1 MGGSLGKRLASL
13 STTSKLMLGFALVL
27 ILTALV
33 AATGL
38 LALREVSAGAE
49 LQQRMSALG
58 EQVLRMR
65 QSEQAFALDGDSKH
79 AERLAEQA
87 ESIVQTG
94 QALQAE
100 LDSDTAAVLAQVEP
114 ALADYRSAFA
124 RYVELTDNM
133 QLSLQAAD
141 WLVVSAANSLDLLQ
155 EGLSEDGVDLLK
167 SSQGEQGGDSVLQAG
182 KVGKIHQ
189 LLLQALDQA
198 RQRLE
203 ASRRS
208 DSDEQSEIAQAGEAQ
223 ALAAELRDAL
233 EDPGYA
239 AVLGE
244 VVVNVDSFNERLK
257 EYATQLQQQKQV
269 YAQLVAQVDQ
279 LLQRVDLAVQT
290 QRQTMQAERQASS
303 GLIIAAAALALLFGL
318 GAAIMISLA
327 IVRPLKRVIGL
338 AESIASG
345 DLSVHIEQDRRDE
358 IGQLLAAM
366 QGMAGNLR
374 DMVGRLQSG
383 VAQISGAAQT
393 LSATAEQTRQG
404 VNGQKMETDQVAT
417 AMSQMTATVHEV
429 ARNAEAAAA
438 STEQADQ
445 RVGSGNQ
452 VVRQTLQ
459 RIEQLAGAME
469 ATTASIQRLSQDTQ
483 RIDAVLDVIKSVAE
497 QTNLLALNAAIEA
510 ARAGE
515 QGRGFA
521 VVADEVRA
529 LAKRT
534 QQSTAEIESLIAAL
548 REGSRRAVADMEQ
561 SSSLVGLT
569 VDDANQTEGA
579 LAAIAEAVSLI
590 SEMNQQIAAAAE
602 EQTAVAEEINR
613 SVTSIRDIADQSATA
628 MDETAASSIQL
639 AELGRELQGMAGHF
653 RLT

>member
-1 MGGSLGKRLASL
+1 MGSSLTKRLASL
-13 STTSKLMLGFALVL
+13 STASKLMLGFALVL
-27 ILTALV
+27 LLTALV

-65 QSEQAFALDGDSKH
+65 QSEQAFALAGDSQH
-79 AERLAEQA
+79 AERLNEQA
-87 ESIVQTG
+87 DAILQAS
-94 QALQAE
+94 QALQGE
-100 LDSDTAAVLAQVEP
+100 LDSDSAAILAQVEP
-114 ALADYRSAFA
+114 ALADYRTAFA

-141 WLVVSAANSLDLLQ
+141 WLVVAAANSLDLLQ

-167 SSQGEQGGDSVLQAG
+167 SSQGERGGDSVLQAG
-182 KVGKIHQ
+182 QVGKIHQ

-203 ASRRS
+203 ASRRA
-208 DSDEQSEIAQAGEAQ
+208 DTTEQAEIAQAGEAQ

-233 EDPGYA
+233 DDPGYS

-244 VVVNVDSFNERLK
+244 VVVNVDSFNERLQ
-257 EYATQLQQQKQV
+257 EYASQLQQQKAV
-269 YAQLVAQVDQ
+269 YAQLVAQVEL
-279 LLQRVDLAVQT
+279 LLQRVDQALQAQ
-290 QRQTMQAERQASS
+290 QQAMQAERKASS
-303 GLIIAAAALALLFGL
+303 GLIVVAAALALLFGL
-318 GAAIMISLA
+318 AAAIIISLV
-327 IVRPLKRVIGL
+327 IVRPLKRVIAL
-338 AESIASG
+338 AESVAGG
-345 DLSVHIEQDRRDE
+345 DLSVHLEQDRRDE

-366 QGMAGNLR
+366 QRMADNLR
-374 DMVGRLQSG
+374 DMVGRLQGG
-383 VAQISGAAQT
+383 VAQISNSAQS

-404 VNGQKMETDQVAT
+404 VNGQKLETDQVAT
-417 AMSQMTATVHEV
+417 AMSEMTATVHEV

-445 RVGSGNQ
+445 RVGNGSQ

-459 RIEQLAGAME
+459 RIEQLARAMDT
-469 ATTASIQRLSQDTQ
+469 TTASIQRLSQDTQ
-483 RIDAVLDVIKSVAE
+483 RIDAVLEVIKSVAE

-534 QQSTAEIESLIAAL
+534 QQSTAEIESLISAL

-561 SSSLVGLT
+561 SAGLVEKT
-569 VDDANQTEGA
+569 VDDASQTEVA
-579 LAAIAEAVSLI
+579 LLAIAEAVTLI

-602 EQTAVAEEINR
+602 QQTAVAEEINR

-653 RLT
+653 RL

>member
-1 MGGSLGKRLASL
+1 MGRSLSKRLASM
-13 STTSKLMLGFALVL
+13 STASKLMLGFALVL
-27 ILTALV
+27 MLTALV
-33 AATGL
+33 AVTGL

-49 LQQRMSALG
+49 LQQRMSALS

-65 QSEQAFALDGDSKH
+65 QSEQAFALSGDSQH

-87 ESIVQTG
+87 ESILQAG
-94 QALQAE
+94 LALQGE
-100 LDSDTAAVLAQVEP
+100 LDSDTAAILAQVEP

-155 EGLSEDGVDLLK
+155 EGLAEDGVDLLK
-167 SSQGEQGGDSVLQAG
+167 SSQGAQGGDSVEQAG
-182 KVGKIHQ
+182 KVSKIHQ

-208 DSDEQSEIAQAGEAQ
+208 DNSEQTQIAQAGEAQ

-233 EDPGYA
+233 DDPGYA

-269 YAQLVAQVDQ
+269 YEQLVAQVEQ
-279 LLQRVDLAVQT
+279 LLQRVELALDA
-290 QRQTMQAERQASS
+290 QRHAMHAERQASS
-303 GLIIAAAALALLFGL
+303 GLIVGAAALALLFGL

-338 AESIASG
+338 AESIARG
-345 DLSVHIEQDRRDE
+345 DLSVRIEQDRRDE

-374 DMVGRLQSG
+374 EMVGRLQGG
-383 VAQISGAAQT
+383 VAQISSSAQT

-404 VNGQKMETDQVAT
+404 VNGQKLETDQVAT
-417 AMSQMTATVHEV
+417 AINQMAATVHEV

-445 RVGSGNQ
+445 RVVSGSQ
-452 VVRQTLQ
+452 VVRQTLL
-459 RIEQLAGAME
+459 RIEQLASAMD
-469 ATTASIQRLSQDTQ
+469 ATTVSIQRLSQDTQ

-561 SSSLVGLT
+561 SASLVSLT
-569 VDDANQTEGA
+569 VGDANQTEGA
-579 LAAIAEAVSLI
+579 LATIAEAVSLI
-590 SEMNQQIAAAAE
+590 AEMNQQIAAAAE
-602 EQTAVAEEINR
+602 QQTAVAEEISR

>member
-1 MGGSLGKRLASL
+1 MGGSLSKRLASL
-13 STTSKLMLGFALVL
+13 STASKLMLGFALVL

-33 AATGL
+33 AVTGL

-65 QSEQAFALDGDSKH
+65 QSEQAFALSGDSQH
-79 AERLAEQA
+79 AARLAEQA
-87 ESIVQTG
+87 EAILQAG
-94 QALQAE
+94 QALQGE
-100 LDSDTAAVLAQVEP
+100 LDSDTAAILAQVEP

-155 EGLSEDGVDLLK
+155 EGLTEDGVDLLK

-208 DSDEQSEIAQAGEAQ
+208 DSSEQAEIAQAGEAQ

-233 EDPGYA
+233 DDPGYA

-269 YAQLVAQVDQ
+269 YGQLVAQVEQ
-279 LLQRVDLAVQT
+279 LLQRVELALDT
-290 QRQTMQAERQASS
+290 QRQAMHAERQASS
-303 GLIIAAAALALLFGL
+303 GLIILAAALALLFGL

-345 DLSVHIEQDRRDE
+345 DLSVGIEQDRRDE

-366 QGMAGNLR
+366 QGMSANLR
-374 DMVGRLQSG
+374 DMV
-383 VAQISGAAQT
+383 
-393 LSATAEQTRQG
+393 
-404 VNGQKMETDQVAT
+404 
-417 AMSQMTATVHEV
+417 
-429 ARNAEAAAA
+429 
-438 STEQADQ
+438 
-445 RVGSGNQ
+445 
-452 VVRQTLQ
+452 
-459 RIEQLAGAME
+459 
-469 ATTASIQRLSQDTQ
+469 
-483 RIDAVLDVIKSVAE
+483 
-497 QTNLLALNAAIEA
+497 
-510 ARAGE
+510 
-515 QGRGFA
+515 
-521 VVADEVRA
+521 
-529 LAKRT
+529 
-534 QQSTAEIESLIAAL
+534 
-548 REGSRRAVADMEQ
+548 
-561 SSSLVGLT
+561 
-569 VDDANQTEGA
+569 
-579 LAAIAEAVSLI
+579 AVSYTHL
-590 SEMNQQIAAAAE
+590 
-602 EQTAVAEEINR
+602 TLPTNR
-613 SVTSIRDIADQSATA
+613 EV
-628 MDETAASSIQL
+628 
-639 AELGRELQGMAGHF
+639 
-653 RLT
+653 

>member
-1 MGGSLGKRLASL
+1 MGGSLSKRLASL
-13 STTSKLMLGFALVL
+13 STASKLMLGFALVL

-33 AATGL
+33 AVTGL

-65 QSEQAFALDGDSKH
+65 QSEQAFALSGNSQH

-87 ESIVQTG
+87 ESILQAG
-94 QALQAE
+94 QALQGE
-100 LDSDTAAVLAQVEP
+100 LDSDTAAILAQVEP

-155 EGLSEDGVDLLK
+155 EGLAEDGADLLK
-167 SSQGEQGGDSVLQAG
+167 STQGERGGDSVAQAG
-182 KVGKIHQ
+182 KVSKIHQ

-208 DSDEQSEIAQAGEAQ
+208 DSSEQAEIAQAGEAQ

-233 EDPGYA
+233 DDPGYA

-269 YAQLVAQVDQ
+269 YGQLVAQVEQ
-279 LLQRVDLAVQT
+279 LLQRVELALET
-290 QRQTMQAERQASS
+290 QRQAMHAERQASS

-318 GAAIMISLA
+318 SAAIMISLA

-338 AESIASG
+338 AESIAAG
-345 DLSVHIEQDRRDE
+345 DLSVRIEQDRRDE

-366 QGMAGNLR
+366 QGMSANLR
-374 DMVGRLQSG
+374 DMVGRLQGG
-383 VAQISGAAQT
+383 VAQISSSAQT
-393 LSATAEQTRQG
+393 LSTTAEQTRQG
-404 VNGQKMETDQVAT
+404 VNGQKLETDQVAT
-417 AMSQMTATVHEV
+417 AMSQMTATVYEV

-445 RVGSGNQ
+445 RVGAGSQ

-459 RIEQLAGAME
+459 RIEQLARAMG
-469 ATTASIQRLSQDTQ
+469 ATTESIQRLSQDTQ
-483 RIDAVLDVIKSVAE
+483 RIDAVLEVIKSVAE

-548 REGSRRAVADMEQ
+548 RGGSRRAVTDMEQ
-561 SSSLVGLT
+561 SASLVNLT
-569 VDDANQTEGA
+569 VGDASQTEGA
-579 LAAIAEAVSLI
+579 LTAIAEAVSLI

-602 EQTAVAEEINR
+602 QQTAVAEEINR

>member
-1 MGGSLGKRLASL
+1 MGGSLCKRLASL
-13 STTSKLMLGFALVL
+13 STASKLMLGFALVL

-33 AATGL
+33 AVTGL

-65 QSEQAFALDGDSKH
+65 QSEQAFALSGDSQH
-79 AERLAEQA
+79 AARLAEQA
-87 ESIVQTG
+87 EAILQAG
-94 QALQAE
+94 QALQGE
-100 LDSDTAAVLAQVEP
+100 LDSDTAAILAQVEP

-155 EGLSEDGVDLLK
+155 EGLTEDGVDLLK

-208 DSDEQSEIAQAGEAQ
+208 DSSEQAEIAQAGEAQ

-233 EDPGYA
+233 DDPGYA

-269 YAQLVAQVDQ
+269 YGQLVAQVEQ
-279 LLQRVDLAVQT
+279 LLQRVELALDT
-290 QRQTMQAERQASS
+290 QRQAMHAERQASS
-303 GLIIAAAALALLFGL
+303 GLIILAAALALLFGL

-345 DLSVHIEQDRRDE
+345 DLSVRIEQDRRDE

-366 QGMAGNLR
+366 QGMSANLR
-374 DMVGRLQSG
+374 DMVGRLQGG
-383 VAQISGAAQT
+383 VTQISSSAQT
-393 LSATAEQTRQG
+393 LSTTAEQTRQG
-404 VNGQKMETDQVAT
+404 VNGQKLETC
-417 AMSQMTATVHEV
+417 
-429 ARNAEAAAA
+429 
-438 STEQADQ
+438 
-445 RVGSGNQ
+445 
-452 VVRQTLQ
+452 
-459 RIEQLAGAME
+459 
-469 ATTASIQRLSQDTQ
+469 
-483 RIDAVLDVIKSVAE
+483 
-497 QTNLLALNAAIEA
+497 LLY
-510 ARAGE
+510 
-515 QGRGFA
+515 
-521 VVADEVRA
+521 
-529 LAKRT
+529 
-534 QQSTAEIESLIAAL
+534 
-548 REGSRRAVADMEQ
+548 
-561 SSSLVGLT
+561 
-569 VDDANQTEGA
+569 
-579 LAAIAEAVSLI
+579 
-590 SEMNQQIAAAAE
+590 
-602 EQTAVAEEINR
+602 
-613 SVTSIRDIADQSATA
+613 TSPSPRD
-628 MDETAASSIQL
+628 
-639 AELGRELQGMAGHF
+639 
-653 RLT
+653 

>member
-1 MGGSLGKRLASL
+1 MGGSLSKRLASL
-13 STTSKLMLGFALVL
+13 STTSKLMTGFALVL
-27 ILTALV
+27 MLTALV
-33 AATGL
+33 AVTGL

-49 LQQRMSALG
+49 LQQRMNALG

-65 QSEQAFALDGDSKH
+65 QSEQAFALSGGTQH

-87 ESIVQTG
+87 EAILQAG
-94 QALQAE
+94 QALQGE
-100 LDSDTAAVLAQVEP
+100 LDSGTAAILAQVEP

-155 EGLSEDGVDLLK
+155 EGLAEDGVDLLK

-208 DSDEQSEIAQAGEAQ
+208 DSSEQAEIAQAGEAQ

-233 EDPGYA
+233 DDPGYA

-269 YAQLVAQVDQ
+269 YGQLVAQVEHL
-279 LLQRVDLAVQT
+279 LLQVELALDT
-290 QRQTMQAERQASS
+290 QRQVMRAERQASS
-303 GLIIAAAALALLFGL
+303 GLIIVAAALALLFGL

-345 DLSVHIEQDRRDE
+345 DLSVRIEQHRRDE

-366 QGMAGNLR
+366 QGMSANLR
-374 DMVGRLQSG
+374 NMVGRLQGG
-383 VAQISGAAQT
+383 VAQISSSAQS
-393 LSATAEQTRQG
+393 LSTTAEQTRQG
-404 VNGQKMETDQVAT
+404 VNGQKLETDQVAT
-417 AMSQMTATVHEV
+417 AMSQMTATVYEV

-438 STEQADQ
+438 STERADQ
-445 RVGSGNQ
+445 RVGAGSQ

-459 RIEQLAGAME
+459 RIEQLARAMD
-469 ATTASIQRLSQDTQ
+469 ATTESIQRLSQDTQ

-548 REGSRRAVADMEQ
+548 REGSRRAVTDMEQ
-561 SSSLVGLT
+561 SAGLVNLT
-569 VDDANQTEGA
+569 VGDANQTEGA
-579 LAAIAEAVSLI
+579 LAAIAEAVGLI

-602 EQTAVAEEINR
+602 QQTAVAEEINR

>member
-13 STTSKLMLGFALVL
+13 STASKLMLGFALVL

-65 QSEQAFALDGDSKH
+65 QSEQAFALSGDKQH
-79 AERLAEQA
+79 AERLAQQA
-87 ESIVQTG
+87 EAILQAG

-100 LDSDTAAVLAQVEP
+100 LDSDTAAVMAQVEP

-203 ASRRS
+203 ASRRG
-208 DSDEQSEIAQAGEAQ
+208 DGEEQSEIAQAGEAQ
-223 ALAAELRDAL
+223 ALAAELRDEL
-233 EDPGYA
+233 NDPGYA

-257 EYATQLQQQKQV
+257 EYAGQLQQQKQV
-269 YAQLVAQVDQ
+269 YGQLVAQIEQ
-279 LLQRVDLAVQT
+279 LLQRVDLALDT
-290 QRQTMQAERQASS
+290 QRQAMHAERQASS

-318 GAAIMISLA
+318 GAAILISLA

-338 AESIASG
+338 AESIAAG

-358 IGQLLAAM
+358 IGQLLSAM
-366 QGMAGNLR
+366 QRMAGNLR
-374 DMVGRLQSG
+374 EMVGRLQGG
-383 VAQISGAAQT
+383 VAQISSSAQT

-404 VNGQKMETDQVAT
+404 VNGQKLETDQVAT

-445 RVGSGNQ
+445 RVDAGSQ

-459 RIEQLAGAME
+459 RIEQLARAME
-469 ATTASIQRLSQDTQ
+469 ATTQSIQRLSQDTQ

-548 REGSRRAVADMEQ
+548 REGSRRAVTDMEQ
-561 SSSLVGLT
+561 SASLVSLT
-569 VDDANQTEGA
+569 VGDANQTEGA

-602 EQTAVAEEINR
+602 QQTAVAEEINR

-639 AELGRELQGMAGHF
+639 AELGRELQGMAGQF
-653 RLT
+653 RLA

>member
-13 STTSKLMLGFALVL
+13 STAGKLMLGFALVL

-49 LQQRMSALG
+49 LQQRMNALG

-65 QSEQAFALDGDSKH
+65 QSEQAFALSGDSQQ
-79 AERLAEQA
+79 AERLAQQA
-87 ESIVQTG
+87 EAILQAG

-100 LDSDTAAVLAQVEP
+100 LDSDTAAIMAQVEP

-167 SSQGEQGGDSVLQAG
+167 STRGEQGGDSVLHAG

-208 DSDEQSEIAQAGEAQ
+208 DTQQQSEIAQAGEAQ

-233 EDPGYA
+233 DDPGYA

-244 VVVNVDSFNERLK
+244 VVVNIDSFNERLK
-257 EYATQLQQQKQV
+257 EYAAQLQQQKQV
-269 YAQLVAQVDQ
+269 YGQLVAQVEQ
-279 LLQRVDLAVQT
+279 LLQRVELALET
-290 QRQTMQAERQASS
+290 QRQTMHAQRQASS

-318 GAAIMISLA
+318 GAAIIISLA
-327 IVRPLKRVIGL
+327 IVRPLKRVIDL
-338 AESIASG
+338 AESIAAG
-345 DLSVHIEQDRRDE
+345 DLSVRIEQDRRDE

-366 QGMAGNLR
+366 QRMAGNLR
-374 DMVGRLQSG
+374 EMVGRLQGG
-383 VAQISGAAQT
+383 VAQISSSAQT

-404 VNGQKMETDQVAT
+404 VNGQKLETDQVAT
-417 AMSQMTATVHEV
+417 AMSEMTATVHEV

-445 RVGSGNQ
+445 RVGAGSQ

-459 RIEQLAGAME
+459 RIEQLAAAME
-469 ATTASIQRLSQDTQ
+469 ATTQSIQRLSQDTQ

-548 REGSRRAVADMEQ
+548 REGSRRAVSDMEQ
-561 SSSLVGLT
+561 SASLVSLT
-569 VDDANQTEGA
+569 VGDANQTEGA

-602 EQTAVAEEINR
+602 QQSAVAEEINR

-639 AELGRELQGMAGHF
+639 AELGRELQGMAGQF
-653 RLT
+653 RLA